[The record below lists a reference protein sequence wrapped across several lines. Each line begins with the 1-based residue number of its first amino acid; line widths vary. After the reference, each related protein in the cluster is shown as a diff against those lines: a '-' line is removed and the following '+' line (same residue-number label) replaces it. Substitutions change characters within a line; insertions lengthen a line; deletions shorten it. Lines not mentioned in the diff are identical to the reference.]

1 MVSCTLSVVRAFEL
15 VFTHFLLFA
24 IINNVFLQWY
34 LLSTVEEENET
45 KAKINKNQIDSSQS
59 LARTGISLFPR
70 SIKILFRKSVSVI
83 GEKEMQTVNN

>member
-1 MVSCTLSVVRAFEL
+1 MYTVVRAFEL
-15 VFTHFLLFA
+15 VVTHFLLFA
-24 IINNVFLQWY
+24 IINSVFLQWY

-59 LARTGISLFPR
+59 LARTGISLFPG